1 MAMRAI
7 RYFGDPVLKSPADP
21 VTSFGDATRALVDDL
36 LETVN
41 APGRAGLAAPQI
53 GVGLRAFSYHL
64 DGVLGYVLNPEIVEL
79 SEEQDEIME
88 ACLSVPELGFLT
100 TRARRATVTG
110 VDLRNEPVTVSG
122 SGVLA
127 QCLQHEVDHLDGL
140 LYLDRLTPQ
149 RRKEAFREA
158 RGKDWFWSR

>member
-1 MAMRAI
+1 MAMRDL

-21 VTSFGDATRALVDDL
+21 VTTFDDSTRALVDDL
-36 LETVN
+36 LDTVR

-53 GVGLRAFSYHL
+53 GVGLRAFSYNV
-64 DGVLGYVLNPEIVEL
+64 DGAVGYVLNPEIVEL
-79 SEEQDEIME
+79 SEEKREVME
-88 ACLSVPELGFLT
+88 ACLSVPELGFPT
-100 TRARRATVTG
+100 VRAVRATVKG

-122 SGVLA
+122 DGLMA

-140 LYLDRLTPQ
+140 LYLDRLTPEL
-149 RRKEAFREA
+149 RREAFRQA